1 MTMPEY
7 RCPPGAVLAAVE
19 SGLRDLGPL
28 LLYGRADAVSGS
40 CQVGND
46 LKTAPSVCPAFNHE
60 LRDGQMTHW
69 LLRSYLELGALPGA
83 TPCARLHA
91 KQRLWEWGMKELSED
106 VELVISELVTNA
118 QQVSAG
124 LSGSRFG
131 GRRKLGVPPI
141 RLWLYADKQ
150 RVLIKVWDGDDRL
163 PEEQDID
170 LMAESGR
177 GLLIVAT
184 LCAEWGVY
192 RPEGAT
198 GKVVWGVIEY

>member
-1 MTMPEY
+1 
-7 RCPPGAVLAAVE
+7 
-19 SGLRDLGPL
+19 
-28 LLYGRADAVSGS
+28 
-40 CQVGND
+40 
-46 LKTAPSVCPAFNHE
+46 
-60 LRDGQMTHW
+60 
-69 LLRSYLELGALPGA
+69 
-83 TPCARLHA
+83 
-91 KQRLWEWGMKELSED
+91 MKELSED

-150 RVLIKVWDGDDRL
+150 RVLIQVWDGDDRL